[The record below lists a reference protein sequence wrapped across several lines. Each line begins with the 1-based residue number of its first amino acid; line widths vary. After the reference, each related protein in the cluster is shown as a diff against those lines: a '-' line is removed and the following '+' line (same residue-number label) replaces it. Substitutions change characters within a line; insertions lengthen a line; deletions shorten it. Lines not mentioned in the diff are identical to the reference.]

1 MIKIKIKSK
10 RADGLEETKRHTV
23 HGYSLLMFREAE
35 TQLQSYR
42 VTYCSCRDTGPR
54 RYRVT
59 EGQSFRALK
68 FQSFRVALL
77 QSDQVPEWSR
87 CRIAKLQSCTVPE

>member
-23 HGYSLLMFREAE
+23 HGYSLLMYREAE
-35 TQLQSYR
+35 TKLQSYR

-54 RYRVT
+54 RCRVT
-59 EGQSFRALK
+59 DTE
-68 FQSFRVALL
+68 L
-77 QSDQVPEWSR
+77 QSYR
-87 CRIAKLQSCTVPE
+87 RA